1 MVVQVTGDGGGG
13 RNTEKF
19 VGHGL
24 EIMHAEA
31 HAYKKTH
38 SENLHRNNV
47 FWKKRMAV
55 LMYCISMLFSGRSK
69 VLPCL
74 MKQAFLDP

>member
-31 HAYKKTH
+31 HAYKKPH
-38 SENLHRNNV
+38 SENLHRN
-47 FWKKRMAV
+47 KCV
-55 LMYCISMLFSGRSK
+55 LEETHGSID
-69 VLPCL
+69 VLYIHVV
-74 MKQAFLDP
+74 